1 MREGKREGTVNKK
14 IAEVEVEVEVEVEL
28 PTGVVGVVSVT
39 CDVLLEVLHLEVLH
53 LDFRTNKSPEKVV
66 PVRKII
72 LDSWFLQLF

>member
-1 MREGKREGTVNKK
+1 MRLR
-14 IAEVEVEVEVEVEL
+14 L

-66 PVRKII
+66 PVISNKSKKSSEKFK
-72 LDSWFLQLF
+72 DLFFSSEGNVSMGVV

>member
-1 MREGKREGTVNKK
+1 MRLR
-14 IAEVEVEVEVEVEL
+14 L

-66 PVRKII
+66 PVREVLISSRTK
-72 LDSWFLQLF
+72 LSGVSELSCLSELSV